1 MTSAGEGSLFRM
13 PATVADAQPDGRTAS
28 PRTTVEVSPGVARLD
43 GSMSA
48 RTGTAVLPLH
58 NGKAPAW
65 LFQRMTRLAR
75 EIIVFL
81 PGDVGRDGLLG
92 RLSDPYWFQ
101 AFACVLGF
109 DWHSS
114 GVTTTA
120 TGALKEAVRPL
131 QHELGLYVAGGKGA
145 TSRRTPGEITA
156 ACERL
161 GRDPEPLVRASKLA
175 AKVDNSAVQSGHQ
188 LYHHSFVFTATG
200 SWCGVQQGM
209 SDESRTARRFH
220 WLGEGVESFVEE
232 PHAAVCDDRRGVL
245 VNLVAEESGAARD
258 ALVEL
263 AREQPAVAVNTLDRA
278 AELVMPRR
286 HELKL
291 ADVNPRY
298 LDKILL
304 KTYAEAPR
312 DFEELLGIQGVGAKT
327 LRALAL
333 VAELVYGTPASTR
346 DPARYAFA
354 HGGKDGTP
362 FPVDRRT
369 YDRTVEV
376 LGNAL
381 NASHVDRSERV
392 KAFAR
397 LARFAERDATGDKL
411 ASQ

>member
-1 MTSAGEGSLFRM
+1 
-13 PATVADAQPDGRTAS
+13 
-28 PRTTVEVSPGVARLD
+28 
-43 GSMSA
+43 MSA
-48 RTGTAVLPLH
+48 RTGTATLPLH
-58 NGKAPAW
+58 GGKAPAW

-75 EIIVFL
+75 EITVFMAGEFGTDDIL
-81 PGDVGRDGLLG
+81 R

-120 TGALKEAVRPL
+120 TGALKEAVRGMED
-131 QHELGLYVAGGKGA
+131 ELGLYVAGGKGA
-145 TSRRTPGEITA
+145 TSRRTPSEIAA

-161 GRDPEPLVRASKLA
+161 GRDPAELVRASKLS

-188 LYHHSFVFTATG
+188 LYHHSFVFSAAG
-200 SWCGVQQGM
+200 DWCVVQQGM
-209 SDESRTARRFH
+209 SDETSTARRFH
-220 WLGEGVESFVEE
+220 WLSEGVGSFVEE

-245 VNLVAEESGAARD
+245 VNFVADESAEARAATVEIAT
-258 ALVEL
+258 ALPEKTVT
-263 AREQPAVAVNTLDRA
+263 TLDRA

-304 KTYAEAPR
+304 KTYERAPR
-312 DFEELLGIQGVGAKT
+312 DFEELLGIEGVGPKT

-333 VAELVYGTPASTR
+333 VAELVHGTSASTK

-362 FPVDRRT
+362 FPVDRAT
-369 YDRTVEV
+369 YDKTISV
-376 LGNAL
+376 LRDAVNRAG
-381 NASHVDRSERV
+381 VDRSERA
-392 KAFAR
+392 KAFKR
-397 LARFAERDATGDKL
+397 LAKLEMQTQDADAGGS
-411 ASQ
+411 ASASAS